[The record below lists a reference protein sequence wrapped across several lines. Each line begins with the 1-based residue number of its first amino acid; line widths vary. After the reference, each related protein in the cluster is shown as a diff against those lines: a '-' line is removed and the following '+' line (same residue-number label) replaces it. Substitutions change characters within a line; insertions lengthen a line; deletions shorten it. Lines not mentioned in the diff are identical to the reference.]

1 MIEFLGQYWW
11 VIVGNLI
18 WPTFWYAMSHTFA
31 KKAELDSAI
40 TRIANVETS
49 VAHLPTARDLAD
61 LQLEVRGLQGSIT
74 AVAQNITT
82 ITKTTDTLLEIE
94 LKREKGVNQ

>member
-11 VIVGNLI
+11 VFVGNMI

-31 KKAELDSAI
+31 KKAELDNAV
-40 TRIANVETS
+40 TRIANVES
-49 VAHLPTARDLAD
+49 LVAHMPTERDLAN
-61 LQLEVRGLQGSIT
+61 LRLEVRELQGSIA
-74 AVAQNITT
+74 AVAQNIAT